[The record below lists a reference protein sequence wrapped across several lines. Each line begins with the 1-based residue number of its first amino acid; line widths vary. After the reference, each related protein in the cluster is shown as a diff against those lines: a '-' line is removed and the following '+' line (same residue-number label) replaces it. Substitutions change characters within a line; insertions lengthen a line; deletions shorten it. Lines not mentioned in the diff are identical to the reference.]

1 MIRNFLVLT
10 GILLSSFVWAQT
22 VSFTGVYYVE
32 EPPIVIAL
40 VQNKAA
46 VSGKITDGQVILDAS
61 GSVEDDVLTL
71 EVRSDEGMEYAYA
84 SVDGLGNLWFTDE
97 ALNVMYFIRTED
109 DPAAII
115 RELNGATAGSSGNN
129 QNAEPA
135 SSGQAAKPKG
145 TLSSKY
151 AGKQFLHLYTGNGYS
166 EKWSYYL
173 YPDGHLLYNGGSNY
187 SSSDYSSYFSA
198 VTSNSDAGLWAV
210 EVINGQEYLNFSW
223 NDGKSA
229 HLLITKTND
238 GYMLNNTRYFLVDLN
253 YRID

>member
-10 GILLSSFVWAQT
+10 GILLSSFARTQN

-40 VQNKAA
+40 VQSNTA
-46 VSGKITDGQVILDAS
+46 VIGKITDGQVILDAS
-61 GSVEDDVLTL
+61 GSVEDDALTL
-71 EVRSDEGMEYAYA
+71 EVRSDEGVEYAYA

-97 ALNVMYFIRTED
+97 ALNVMYFLRTEE
-109 DPAAII
+109 DPDAII
-115 RELNGATAGSSGNN
+115 RELNGATASSSGTN
-129 QNAEPA
+129 QAAQPA

-151 AGKQFLHLYTGNGYS
+151 AGKQFLHVYTGNGYS

-173 YPDGHLLYNGGSNY
+173 YPDGHLLYNSGSNY
-187 SSSDYSSYFSA
+187 SSNDYSSYFSA
-198 VTSNSDAGLWAV
+198 VTSNSDSGYWAV
-210 EVINGQEYLNFSW
+210 EVMNGQEYLNFSW

-229 HLLITKTND
+229 QLLITKTND
-238 GYMLNNTRYFLVDLN
+238 GYLLNNTRYFLVDLN